1 MSEDDELKSQMLLG
15 QFSAAH
21 FSTLTAETRF
31 EGSVVDVGDGPSTSA
46 LKPEKIKPARTRFV
60 HNKQLDPDPSTW
72 TIEEHVGVSQLAR
85 LDVINPEAV
94 NSLCRSLLPFYEPES
109 VLRAVENYKRS

>member
-1 MSEDDELKSQMLLG
+1 MSGDDELKAQMLLG
-15 QFSAAH
+15 QFSASQ
-21 FSTLTAETRF
+21 FSKLTADTSF
-31 EGSVVDVGDGPSTSA
+31 EGSAVPVADGGSISA
-46 LKPEKIKPARTRFV
+46 MRSEKVKPARTRFV
-60 HNKQLDPDPSTW
+60 HNRQLDPDPTHW
-72 TIEEHVGVSQLAR
+72 TIEERVGVQQLAR